1 MQVNMLDAKSQL
13 SKLVK
18 AALAGED
25 VIIANKGVPVVK
37 LVPVTAMNPNRKPG
51 AWAHLKM
58 TEERIANAFSPETNA
73 EIARLFDVEM
83 PKPPSAK
90 IPANRKP
97 ATTGKNRKK

>member
-37 LVPVTAMNPNRKPG
+37 LVPVTAMQPNRKPG

-58 TEERIANAFSPETNA
+58 TEARIANAFSPETNA
-73 EIARLFDVEM
+73 GIAQLFDFEM

-90 IPANRKP
+90 IRGKRKLS
-97 ATTGKNRKK
+97 TTGKNRKK